1 MKTNVADFLTPKQRK
16 FCDEYLIDMN
26 ASRAALRAGYSA
38 STALNG
44 QLMAMSKIKLYL
56 QQRTE
61 EIAQKVQVTHDMVM
75 SELCK
80 IAFGNMGNYFLP
92 DGRMKPMH
100 ELNDDEK
107 AALWSISVNDDG
119 SGSSAMATTKFRMYN
134 KLSALDKI
142 AKHLNFYKAEEKKA
156 EVRYVYLDK
165 ADMTEDDWFE
175 DEDEENENE
184 NQESGGKMQDEEKP
198 DDKPYDDKWYEE
210 EEVQTDEQFNQLLGI
225 DKNGETIPETQVEKA
240 LPINTGTAGLWGKK
254 IPDVPMRPP
263 FGKKRRME
271 EERDRKRGARGG
283 MYF

>member
-61 EIAQKVQVTHDMVM
+61 EIAQKVQVTPDMVM
-75 SELCK
+75 RELCK

-92 DGRMKPMH
+92 DGRMKAMH
-100 ELNDDEK
+100 ELSDDEK

-119 SGSSAMATTKFRMYN
+119 SGSSVTATTKFRMYN

-142 AKHLNFYKAEEKKA
+142 AKHLNFYKPEEKKP
-156 EVRYVYLDK
+156 EIRYVYLDK

-175 DEDEENENE
+175 DEEEEENE
-184 NQESGGKMQDEEKP
+184 ESEDQVQDENKP
-198 DDKPYDDKWYEE
+198 EDKPYDEKWYEE

-225 DKNGETIPETQVEKA
+225 DKNGEAIPEVKLEKA
-240 LPINTGTAGLWGKK
+240 PDTSIGALPEKPAANVRYRI
-254 IPDVPMRPP
+254 P
-263 FGKKRRME
+263 FGKWRRE
-271 EERDRKRGARGG
+271 EEEKWVKQGLGRGR
-283 MYF
+283 YSY